1 MLNTNN
7 VKQRE
12 ASSSHTFFENLP
24 ELIKPSVAASIIGRT
39 VATIYDWSCRR
50 KTRKVPESL
59 FIKLNG
65 RLLIRTKVLEE
76 WIISQNPSLS

>member
-1 MLNTNN
+1 M
-7 VKQRE
+7 VKSNISNAVTSIGE
-12 ASSSHTFFENLP
+12 HMFFENLP